1 MSHLKLY
8 MVLVLVMFI
17 WGMNLP
23 ALKYLAV
30 QMGPVTM
37 TSLRIF
43 LAGVTVFIILHTMG
57 LVRKPMKKEWAYIA
71 GGSLLN
77 VIIHHSFISLGLS
90 LTSGT
95 NASLIL
101 GTGPIMTAVFS
112 LLLLKLTPSKWQWL
126 GFVLGVLGVFATILA
141 GGNGLSDIS
150 MGDGYVLLA
159 IISQV
164 LSFVVIT
171 KAAKTLD
178 PRLLTAYMLLFGSL
192 GLFVIGLFLEPG
204 QWKMFGEMNTAFW
217 LLIVASGVLAT
228 GVGHMCY
235 NYSVGE
241 VGPPKAAIFM
251 NLNTLFALLGS
262 VMFLGESINQNHLV
276 GLLLI
281 VGGVLFGSGTMEEW
295 WKRRIETA
303 ADGRKEEKAGR
314 VKS

>member
-1 MSHLKLY
+1 MSHFRLY
-8 MVLVLVMFI
+8 MILVMVMFI

-23 ALKYLAV
+23 ALKYLTV

-43 LAGVTVFIILHTMG
+43 LAGFTVFIIIRVMG
-57 LVRKPMKKEWAYIA
+57 IARMPAKKEWAYIA

-77 VIIHHSFISLGLS
+77 VVIHHSFISIGLA

-101 GTGPIMTAVFS
+101 GTGPIMTAIFS
-112 LLLLKLTPSKWQWL
+112 LLLLKLSPSKWQWL
-126 GFVLGVLGVFATILA
+126 GFVLGVLGVLATILA
-141 GGNGLSDIS
+141 GGKGLSDIS
-150 MGDGYVLLA
+150 IGDGYVLLA

-164 LSFVVIT
+164 LSFVIIT

-178 PRLLTAYMLLFGSL
+178 PRLLTAYMLVFGSI

-204 QWKMFGEMNTAFW
+204 QWKMFGGMNTTFW
-217 LLIVASGVLAT
+217 VLIVASGVLAT
-228 GVGHMCY
+228 GVGHMSY

-262 VMFLGESINQNHLV
+262 VIFLGETINQNHLV
-276 GLLLI
+276 GLLLV
-281 VGGVLFGSGTMEEW
+281 VGGVLFGSGTAEDW
-295 WKRRIETA
+295 WKRKVEA
-303 ADGRKEEKAGR
+303 AEDRQKEEKAGR
-314 VKS
+314 AKS